1 MAREKI
7 DYRANIAN
15 IKEKFP
21 GVGALTVPQ
30 VAEWLGVDKRTVKVL
45 IERRREPL
53 PAVDVGSGKLKV
65 YRVSIEALARFV
77 S

>member
-1 MAREKI
+1 MGREKL

-15 IKEKFP
+15 IKEAYP